1 MLLAGTRLPEGKPA
15 RRGGRRRIGGLGNF
29 YQKQQRV
36 WMGLEQTSGGEPA
49 PLSPTPEPRR
59 QQLVEVLIAAR
70 TKWGQ

>member
-1 MLLAGTRLPEGKPA
+1 
-15 RRGGRRRIGGLGNF
+15 
-29 YQKQQRV
+29 
-36 WMGLEQTSGGEPA
+36 MGLEQTSGGEPA